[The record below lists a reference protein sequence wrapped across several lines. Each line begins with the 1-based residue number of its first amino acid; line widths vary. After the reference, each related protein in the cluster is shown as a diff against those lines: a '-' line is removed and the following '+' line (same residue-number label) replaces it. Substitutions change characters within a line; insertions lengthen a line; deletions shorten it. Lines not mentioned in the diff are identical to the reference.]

1 MKQLMRRNNA
11 LAYLLVFILVTAVSC
26 SYADEIVS
34 KDIDILLNEYVEAVN
49 SLGGPAKISGCIL
62 IIREG
67 ELIASVTSGMADYE
81 KGTPF
86 ELSTATL
93 LCSTTKLFTAIAI
106 MQLNEKGLL
115 DLDDRIIKYYP
126 DQIDGDNIT
135 IHHLLSHTAGILRDV
150 TDEKLIDPYE
160 NTDKDDL
167 IRLINQSALRF
178 NPGERMAYSNA
189 GYQLLAGIIE
199 TSSGLSYDEYLRHH
213 IFLPAGMKNSASA
226 SSSTV
231 PKLALGHI
239 FNGLRF
245 VKLKPF
251 DLSHA
256 FGSGNIYTTALD
268 MIRFEEALS
277 NGILV
282 SKESLDMMILDRTG
296 LNGNYGYGC
305 YVGEFRGHLWFGHPG
320 NFSSGYHSNFIRY
333 PTEDLSIIILL
344 NNSWSDNS
352 TLANAISAIA
362 MDELLRLP
370 SRKAAIHLTDKEL
383 DQFAGMYKLNESVNI
398 AIENRNGTLTVK
410 LPDETI
416 QLTPCDQTVFF
427 DARHELWE
435 HLFEVDASGKPI
447 CYIMRN
453 STDEYRMERI
463 R

>member
-1 MKQLMRRNNA
+1 MKQLMRRNKA
-11 LAYLLVFILVTAVSC
+11 LACLLVFILVTTVSC
-26 SYADEIVS
+26 SNADEMMS
-34 KDIDILLNEYVEAVN
+34 KDINILLNEYVEAVN
-49 SLGGPAKISGCIL
+49 GLGGPSKISGCIL

-86 ELSTATL
+86 ELSTTTL

-106 MQLNEKGLL
+106 MQLHEKGLL
-115 DLDDRIIKYYP
+115 DLDDRITKYYP
-126 DQIDGDNIT
+126 DQIDGDKIT

-199 TSSGLSYDEYLRHH
+199 TASGLSYDEYLRHH
-213 IFLPAGMKNSASA
+213 IFSPAGMKNSGSA
-226 SSSTV
+226 SGSAV

-239 FNGLRF
+239 FNGLRS

-268 MIRFEEALS
+268 MIRFEEALG

-333 PTEDLSIIILL
+333 PTEDLSIIVLL

-352 TLANAISAIA
+352 TLANTISAIA
-362 MDELLRLP
+362 MGEPFRLP
-370 SRKAAIHLTDKEL
+370 SRKAAIHLTGKEL

-398 AIENRNGTLTVK
+398 AIENRNGTLTIE

-416 QLTPCDQTVFF
+416 QLTPYDQTAFF
-427 DARHELWE
+427 DARQQLWE
-435 HLFEVDASGKPI
+435 HFFEFDSSGKPN
-447 CYIMRN
+447 YYVMRN
-453 STDEYRMERI
+453 STEEYRMERT

>member
-1 MKQLMRRNNA
+1 MKQLMRRNKA

-26 SYADEIVS
+26 SNADEMVS

-115 DLDDRIIKYYP
+115 DLDDRITMYYP

-150 TDEKLIDPYE
+150 TDEKLIDPYA

-178 NPGERMAYSNA
+178 KPGERMAYSNA

-199 TSSGLSYDEYLRHH
+199 TVSGLSYDEYLRHH
-213 IFLPAGMKNSASA
+213 IFSPADMKNSGSA
-226 SSSTV
+226 SSSSV
-231 PKLALGHI
+231 PNLALGHM

-268 MIRFEEALS
+268 MIHFEDALS
-277 NGILV
+277 NGLLI
-282 SKESLDMMILDRTG
+282 SKESLDIMIHDRTG
-296 LNGNYGYGC
+296 LNRYYGYGC
-305 YVGEFRGHLWFGHPG
+305 YVGEFRGHSWFGHPG

-333 PTEDLSIIILL
+333 PDEDLSIIILL
-344 NNSWSDNS
+344 NNSWSDNN
-352 TLANAISAIA
+352 TLANTISAIA
-362 MDELLRLP
+362 MGDLIRLP
-370 SRKAAIHLTDKEL
+370 SRKTAIRLTDEEL
-383 DQFAGMYKLNESVNI
+383 DQFSGKYKLSESVNI
-398 AIENRNGTLTVK
+398 AIENHNGTLTVK

-416 QLTPCDQTVFF
+416 QLTPYDQTAFF
-427 DARHELWE
+427 DTRHELWE
-435 HLFEVDASGKPI
+435 HFFEFDSSGKLN
-447 CYIMRN
+447 YYVMRN
-453 STDEYRMERI
+453 CTEEYRMEKI